1 LTLNHNQT
9 MTWKSEIKLEIEK
22 NNYDIGYFTLQEFY
36 MTSLK
41 NLQMKYL
48 KNNTCEASIQGTL
61 QKLRDD
67 GYLEFVSP
75 GKYRVI
81 SKENNEW
88 IQFIEIYHKK

>member
-1 LTLNHNQT
+1 

-22 NNYDIGYFTLQEFY
+22 NNYDLGYFTLQEFY
-36 MTSLK
+36 RSSLN
-41 NLQMKYL
+41 NLQMKYP
-48 KNNTCEASIQGTL
+48 NNNRCETTIQGTL
-61 QKLRDD
+61 QKIRDD

-88 IQFIEIYHKK
+88 IQFIKNYHKK